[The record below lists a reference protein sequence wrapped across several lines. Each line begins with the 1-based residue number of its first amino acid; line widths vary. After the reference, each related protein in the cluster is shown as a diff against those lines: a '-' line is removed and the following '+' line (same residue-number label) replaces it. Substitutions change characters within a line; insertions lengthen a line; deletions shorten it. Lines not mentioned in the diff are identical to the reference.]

1 MTHEII
7 LKPRKGLSALNFKEL
22 FAYRDLLYFLA
33 WRNIKVRYK
42 QTAIGASWAILQPFL
57 NMVVFSIFFGALAK
71 VPSDGLPYPIF
82 VYAGLLPWTFFSNV
96 IRMAGNSVVED
107 EKLITKVYFPRLI
120 IPSSV
125 AGVELLDFCVA
136 FVIYVLMML
145 YYQIP
150 LTAQI
155 LAVPFLLLLMVIA
168 ALGVGLILSAL
179 TVAYRDFRY
188 VLPFMIQLGMYVS
201 PVIYPISIVPEQ
213 WRFLLAL
220 NPMAGIIDA
229 FRSALLGKPFD
240 LLTVSI
246 SAGVAILVFTFGVL
260 YFQKLER
267 TFADVI

>member
-1 MTHEII
+1 
-7 LKPRKGLSALNFKEL
+7 
-22 FAYRDLLYFLA
+22 
-33 WRNIKVRYK
+33 
-42 QTAIGASWAILQPFL
+42 
-57 NMVVFSIFFGALAK
+57 
-71 VPSDGLPYPIF
+71 
-82 VYAGLLPWTFFSNV
+82 
-96 IRMAGNSVVED
+96 
-107 EKLITKVYFPRLI
+107 
-120 IPSSV
+120 
-125 AGVELLDFCVA
+125 
-136 FVIYVLMML
+136 
-145 YYQIP
+145 
-150 LTAQI
+150 
-155 LAVPFLLLLMVIA
+155 MVIA
-168 ALGVGLILSAL
+168 RLGVGLILSAL